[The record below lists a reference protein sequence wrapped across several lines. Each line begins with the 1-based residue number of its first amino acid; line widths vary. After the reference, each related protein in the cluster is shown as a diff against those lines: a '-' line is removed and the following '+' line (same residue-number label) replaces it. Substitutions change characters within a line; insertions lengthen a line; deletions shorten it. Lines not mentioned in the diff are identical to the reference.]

1 MKDLQSE
8 KLKTRIYFRFLKFQ
22 SSCGKFAGYLEQNC
36 KSKYWSACF
45 KVYVVLWTKK
55 KSQLDGVYC
64 LIQHNVNT
72 HVFKNTLN
80 IWLLISTSF
89 PSRPI
94 VLLPVLLLPMLAKH
108 VMTWWVEFLNPPMLE
123 CLQWTIMF
131 QLPMG
136 PPHSIHFSQTILDP
150 IVTKIVVSIEYH
162 T

>member
-1 MKDLQSE
+1 MIISY
-8 KLKTRIYFRFLKFQ
+8 TFLNII
-22 SSCGKFAGYLEQNC
+22 GRL
-36 KSKYWSACF
+36 SAEIMLLTL
-45 KVYVVLWTKK
+45 V
-55 KSQLDGVYC
+55 SC

-80 IWLLISTSF
+80 IWLLISTLF
-89 PSRPI
+89 LSRPI
-94 VLLPVLLLPMLAKH
+94 VLLPVLLLQMLAKH

-162 T
+162 TQYHEFLFFKSQIR